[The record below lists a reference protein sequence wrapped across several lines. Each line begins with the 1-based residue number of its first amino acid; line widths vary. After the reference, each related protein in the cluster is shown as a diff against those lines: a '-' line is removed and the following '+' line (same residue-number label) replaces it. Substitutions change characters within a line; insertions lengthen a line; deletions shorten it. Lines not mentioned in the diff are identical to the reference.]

1 MAELERV
8 ADQEDR
14 GVVAD
19 DVVVALGGVELQRPA
34 ARVAPGVWAAALTG
48 HGGEPD
54 HRLSGGAGRKHCRFG
69 ERADVIGDLE
79 ASKCA
84 AALGMWLAFRDA
96 FAVERRHLFDQVV
109 IVQQDRS
116 VGADGQRVLVTS
128 DGDAGIGRGR
138 RCGLRVG
145 HSGAFRVGIGG
156 SGSTG
161 PVCPAT
167 HLIAQRLRQSP
178 SAAARLGPA
187 TGPLH
192 RACRGRVVG
201 RRWMNR
207 WRCPRSSPRY
217 VRVWGR
223 CMGVP

>member
-116 VGADGQRVLVTS
+116 VGADGQRVLVTF
-128 DGDAGIGRGR
+128 DRDAGIGRGR
-138 RCGLRVG
+138 WCGSRLG
-145 HSGAFRVGIGG
+145 HSGAFR
-156 SGSTG
+156 SGLTIRDLLDRYVRQLISLHSA
-161 PVCPAT
+161 PVRFPCVAT
-167 HLIAQRLRQSP
+167 RS
-178 SAAARLGPA
+178 GPA
-187 TGPLH
+187 AGSL
-192 RACRGRVVG
+192 RSAGRFRVVG
-201 RRWMNR
+201 RAWRNR
-207 WRCPRSSPRY
+207 WCCPRSSPRCAH
-217 VRVWGR
+217 VSGR
-223 CMGVP
+223 CRGLS